1 MTVLSATHPTLAAR
15 LWPEAGTLRIAGL
28 LLVGSALLAL
38 SARVQIPVWPVPIT
52 MQTFA
57 VLVIGMTYGR
67 NLALGTV
74 LVYLAEGA
82 IGLPVFASGAGLAYF
97 VAAPSAGYLIG
108 FAPAAALVGLLAERG
123 WDRSVPA
130 TLAAM
135 ALGTAVIFLFGVLG
149 LLRYMIAVAG
159 LAVELGLLMMLYLDL
174 AYQEYQ
180 VKSKSDLRDAIIEGA
195 SRRIRPMVMT
205 GLSTSI
211 GLAPIM
217 LSTGAGADVMKRI
230 AAPMVGG
237 VISALLTALI
247 VFPAIYF
254 VWRGQSL
261 EPIGR

>member
-1 MTVLSATHPTLAAR
+1 MTVLSATHPTLAER

-28 LLVGSALLAL
+28 LLAGSALLAL
-38 SARVQIPVWPVPIT
+38 SAKVQIPVWPVPIT

-149 LLRYMIAVAG
+149 LLRYLTAVDG
-159 LAVELGLLMMLYLDL
+159 LDPAMALQTALVSGVLPYLP
-174 AYQEYQ
+174 
-180 VKSKSDLRDAIIEGA
+180 G
-195 SRRIRPMVMT
+195 
-205 GLSTSI
+205 
-211 GLAPIM
+211 
-217 LSTGAGADVMKRI
+217 
-230 AAPMVGG
+230 
-237 VISALLTALI
+237 ALLKIALAAALL
-247 VFPAIYF
+247 PAA
-254 VWRGQSL
+254 WRL
-261 EPIGR
+261 LGRR